1 MLLAVALC
9 LSTNL
14 FCDEILRYI
23 QMYNEMSGVFFYI
36 DEIIYRQY
44 IILIHGINM

>member
-1 MLLAVALC
+1 MNSFLLKRENNLDNDKKKQHMLLAVALC

-23 QMYNEMSGVFFYI
+23 Q
-36 DEIIYRQY
+36 
-44 IILIHGINM
+44 